1 MRLVFMGT
9 PDIAAAVL
17 ERLYEEGHDVVAA
30 VTNPDKPRGRSGAP
44 AFSPVK
50 ETALAHGTEV
60 LQPTKAK
67 DPAFVERL
75 RELAPEVIVV
85 IAYGHILKPQV
96 LEIPPKGCVNIHTS
110 LLPKYR
116 GAAPI
121 NQAVIDGCA
130 VTGVTTMLMDE
141 GMDTGDILLQRE
153 VPLDPK
159 ETAGT
164 LFDKLTAAG
173 ADLIAETL
181 RGLEAGTLK
190 PRKQE
195 GESSY
200 VRMMTKDDGL
210 VDWTMSAIKIE
221 RLIRGLDPWPGAFS
235 FLEGKRIKLLAADV
249 LEDGTLGEPGTLSGD
264 LRKELIVNTGSGR
277 LRITRLQAEGKKAM
291 DTEDFLRGVHLKEE
305 SRFTDGK

>member
-17 ERLYEEGHDVVAA
+17 ERLYEEGHDVAAA

-60 LQPTKAK
+60 LQPAKAK

-121 NQAVIDGCA
+121 NQAVIDGCE

-141 GMDTGDILLQRE
+141 GMDTGDILLQKE

-164 LFDKLTAAG
+164 LFNKLTAAG

-195 GESSY
+195 GEPSY

-210 VDWTMSAIKIE
+210 VDWTMSALQIE

-235 FLEGKRIKLLAADV
+235 FLDGKRIKLLAADV
-249 LEDGTLGEPGTLSGD
+249 LEDETRGEPGTLSGD
-264 LRKELIVNTGSGR
+264 LKKELIVNTGSGR
-277 LRITRLQAEGKKAM
+277 LRITRLQAEGKKSM
-291 DTEDFLRGVHLKEE
+291 DTGDFLRGVHLKED